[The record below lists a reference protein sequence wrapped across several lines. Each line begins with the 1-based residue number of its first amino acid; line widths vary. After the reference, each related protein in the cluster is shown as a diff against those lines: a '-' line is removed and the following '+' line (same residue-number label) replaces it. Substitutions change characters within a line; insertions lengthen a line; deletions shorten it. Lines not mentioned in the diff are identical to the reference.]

1 MAQQKGVDLDTVV
14 GSGVGGR
21 IRKQDVLEAAG
32 EVAAPTLARGI
43 PNSPVQASPVPPVA
57 SPAPVAAPVPAA
69 TAPSQPTQPPV
80 YATPAAAS
88 PATVTPTT
96 ASPDSDPG
104 RANDYLGRPG
114 SSPGTAVAST
124 TPAAASP
131 VPAPATPYPP
141 RAQQTSPYAPISAAP
156 VAPRHAEP
164 RNEVLPLTVTLEVD
178 LTAIAR
184 GITQGGYIGTSDHVP
199 FVIRAAAETLK
210 EAPMLN
216 AQLDG
221 TLKYSQQVNIA
232 VPMDT
237 ASGRVAPVLQNVG
250 EMSLVN
256 VINSLGELRGRA
268 SAGALLPADLLG
280 ATFTVVDYS
289 ASGVLFDT
297 PVVTPPQVAALGVGA
312 CQRRPVVVND
322 PLTGESIGIRDMVY
336 LSLTYD
342 NRAIQISQASHF
354 MHLLKSRLEAGA

>member
-1 MAQQKGVDLDTVV
+1 
-14 GSGVGGR
+14 
-21 IRKQDVLEAAG
+21 
-32 EVAAPTLARGI
+32 
-43 PNSPVQASPVPPVA
+43 
-57 SPAPVAAPVPAA
+57 
-69 TAPSQPTQPPV
+69 
-80 YATPAAAS
+80 
-88 PATVTPTT
+88 
-96 ASPDSDPG
+96 
-104 RANDYLGRPG
+104 
-114 SSPGTAVAST
+114 
-124 TPAAASP
+124 
-131 VPAPATPYPP
+131 
-141 RAQQTSPYAPISAAP
+141 
-156 VAPRHAEP
+156 
-164 RNEVLPLTVTLEVD
+164 LTVTLEVD